1 MLLSWLTGSI
11 NEAPHNDAEKPAV
24 RSSAQWREHFRANAA
39 NQRAIPWE
47 QGLAVTPSEVAE
59 IAGSLPGWQLG
70 ETSDGA
76 HLLRAAQR
84 YADRIGD
91 ADFLQAVACFI
102 AEEQGHGRMLGRVL
116 DLAGVP
122 RVQSDW
128 GDTLFRTFRY
138 LLPSME
144 IWATP
149 VVMVETHALIYF
161 QALRDVS
168 SCPVLR
174 GVCEQILSD
183 EIAHVR
189 FQCER
194 LAILHRDRPTW
205 LYAVTMLLQRV
216 LFTGVTLA
224 VWVGH
229 RRALRAGGF
238 GFGRFW
244 RSAWSKMGN
253 AWRTMNP
260 RGYQWE
266 SVGQT
271 ACVPEPARG

>member
-11 NEAPHNDAEKPAV
+11 NEAAPDKPAV
-24 RSSAQWREHFRANAA
+24 RTSAQWRETFRANAE

-47 QGLAVTPSEVAE
+47 QGLAVTPGEQAE
-59 IAGSLPGWQLG
+59 IAASLPGWQLG

-76 HLLRAAQR
+76 HLLKAAQR

-91 ADFLQAVACFI
+91 PDFLQAVEGFI

-116 DLAGVP
+116 DMAGVP
-122 RVQSDW
+122 RVHSDW
-128 GDTLFRTFRY
+128 GDTLFRTARY
-138 LLPSME
+138 ILPSME

-183 EIAHVR
+183 ETAHVR

-194 LAILHRDRPTW
+194 LAVLLRDRPTW
-205 LYAVTMLLQRV
+205 LRAVTMLLQRV

-224 VWVGH
+224 VWAGH

-266 SVGQT
+266 SDEHA
-271 ACVPEPARG
+271 ACVPEPAGNY